1 MVAPAPAQRVRQVVE
16 PAVAGIGL
24 LLEDVEVARA
34 GARSVVRVVVDV
46 AEDDEGELDLD
57 RVADVT
63 RAVSDALDAQDVVA
77 GEYTLEVSSPGVSRP
92 LTERR
97 HFARAVG
104 RSVTVRLVD
113 GGTVAGRLAA
123 VERGTTDADDA
134 VVVVPV
140 TPGVKGRRPK
150 TGDPVRLLLTDVRDA
165 RVEVDLSGL
174 GPVDD
179 DDVAGPGADAAG
191 REG

>member
-16 PAVAGIGL
+16 PAVAEVGL

-34 GARSVVRVVVDV
+34 GSRSVVRVFVDV

-104 RSVTVRLVD
+104 RTVSVRLVD
-113 GGTVAGRLAA
+113 GGTLAGRLTA
-123 VERGTTDADDA
+123 VERGDADGDDA

-150 TGDPVRLLLTDVRDA
+150 TGAPVRVPLAQVRDA

-191 REG
+191 QES